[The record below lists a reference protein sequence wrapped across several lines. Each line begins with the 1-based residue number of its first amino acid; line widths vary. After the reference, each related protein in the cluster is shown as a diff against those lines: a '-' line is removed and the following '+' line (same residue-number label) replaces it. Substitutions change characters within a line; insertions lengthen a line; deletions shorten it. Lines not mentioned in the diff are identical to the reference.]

1 MLLPLSENRSY
12 SFYQKYR
19 NLVKG
24 DRKSSEL
31 KMTEKTVQ
39 PGEENCGSHTG
50 DSKTDRTFG
59 TQEALVRIIYHQE
72 TQIWHF

>member
-1 MLLPLSENRSY
+1 
-12 SFYQKYR
+12 
-19 NLVKG
+19 
-24 DRKSSEL
+24 
-31 KMTEKTVQ
+31 MTEKTVQ